1 MKFTI
6 QLLIEDPGKLPLCVP
21 IQTIERECERIE
33 AVDLRLNEAKSLLGQ
48 LQQHVVRVQISDY
61 LQAHRCC
68 DQCGQPRRVKGYHPM
83 RFRTALGDLSF
94 RSPRWWRCDCE
105 GADGPAS
112 FSPLNQ
118 LLTTHTAPDL
128 EY

>member
-6 QLLIEDPGKLPLCVP
+6 QLLIEDPGKLQLCVP

-33 AVDLRLNEAKSLLGQ
+33 AVGLRLNEAKSLLGQ
-48 LQQHVVRVQISDY
+48 LQQHVARAQISSY

-68 DQCGQPRRVKGYHPM
+68 ERCSQSRRVKGYHPM
-83 RFRTALGDLSF
+83 RFRTALGDLSL
-94 RSPRWWRCDCE
+94 RSPRWRRCDCE

-112 FSPLNQ
+112 FSPLTQ
-118 LLTTHTAPDL
+118 L
-128 EY
+128 